1 LATWWRQESRD
12 ALGMTITE
20 KILAAHSGKSSV
32 APGELINV
40 KVDVVLGNDVTG
52 RTPQGNSPK

>member
-1 LATWWRQESRD
+1 
-12 ALGMTITE
+12 MTSTE

-40 KVDVVLGNDVTG
+40 KVGVVLGNDVTG
-52 RTPQGNSPK
+52 RTPQGNLPK

>member
-1 LATWWRQESRD
+1 
-12 ALGMTITE
+12 MTVTE

-32 APGELINV
+32 APGELIDV
-40 KVDVVLGNDVTG
+40 KGDVVLGNDVTG

>member
-1 LATWWRQESRD
+1 
-12 ALGMTITE
+12 LGITITE

-40 KVDVVLGNDVTG
+40 KVDVVWGNDVTG